1 MSVTDR
7 DRGFQ
12 ESVIGAP
19 WAPFHTWCLTQVFRT
34 RSDWEGNGGGPRVP
48 DTTWRAGS
56 YRLSAQTDDAPVQPP
71 GHLSPPPPPPPPPPP
86 TARGRALLPRV
97 GAEEAAQGRH
107 WCPTTVQIPGL
118 SFLRTKRAWK
128 LSSAPEAG
136 TQQRQEEMSEENT
149 TSPSPAGPELSGQ
162 WKSPAT
168 PHWSKLK
175 HFCAR
180 PQPHLLV
187 PTDTYEKNNSR
198 LYMPKWTGWSWQEAP

>member
-1 MSVTDR
+1 MGEVPGSQTPHGELGPTDSR
-7 DRGFQ
+7 LRLTTPLSSPEG
-12 ESVIGAP
+12 I
-19 WAPFHTWCLTQVFRT
+19 FHC
-34 RSDWEGNGGGPRVP
+34 
-48 DTTWRAGS
+48 
-56 YRLSAQTDDAPVQPP
+56 RLR
-71 GHLSPPPPPPPPPPP
+71 HHPPPPP

-136 TQQRQEEMSEENT
+136 TQQRQDEMSEENT